1 MIQKHALT
9 LRDTLVALTPRFP
22 EALTISEMQ
31 LRLRAQRQLD
41 VDLPQIAYFMKKA
54 VKQRYIAFLGPRK
67 YTRPMNP
74 TEFKQARSW
83 VKPGPRFRIH
93 KPTPGLSAQLKALNA
108 AYVSA
113 FKDEF
118 KNKFLRS
125 SQNPLTTT

>member
-1 MIQKHALT
+1 MIQKQANK
-9 LRDTLVALTPRFP
+9 LRDTLVALTPQFP
-22 EALTISEMQ
+22 DALTISEMQ
-31 LRLRAQRQLD
+31 MKLRTQRQMD

-83 VKPGPRFRIH
+83 VKPGPKFKIH
-93 KPTPGLSAQLKALNA
+93 KPTPGLRAQLQALNTD
-108 AYVSA
+108 Y
-113 FKDEF
+113 

-125 SQNPLTTT
+125 SQNPLTTPE